1 MWFYKTFQNKLDKA
15 SHPATRRCGDIVTT
29 SLSMFQWRRRYV
41 SNKTPNDVSIE
52 RRQDVSVV
60 CLNDV
65 FLECRDDVSWG
76 SNNDVPS
83 LHLLDDSSK
92 SKMKHPTIPPWYVT
106 RTSQWYELVRLYDVF
121 SKSEMKH
128 LLTSL
133 WYVVHDLHLEG
144 FHLSFKYQIKNQ
156 IFLVPTRRE
165 TIRVVWTIT

>member
-1 MWFYKTFQNKLDKA
+1 MWFYKAFQNKLDKA

-65 FLECRDDVSWG
+65 LLECRDDVSWG
-76 SNNDVPS
+76 SNNDVLS
-83 LHLLDDSSK
+83 LHLLDVSNK
-92 SKMKHPTIPPWYVT
+92 SKMKHPTISPWYVT
-106 RTSQWYELVRLYDVF
+106 RTSQWYELVRLYDV
-121 SKSEMKH
+121 SCKSEMKH

-133 WYVVHDLHLEG
+133 WYVVHDLHLTVSTS
-144 FHLSFKYQIKNQ
+144 HLSIKLKTK
-156 IFLVPTRRE
+156 FF
-165 TIRVVWTIT
+165 